1 MALKRLVPLL
11 VLIPVGILVLGYLF
25 RPPPEVIEE
34 RSPVQE
40 AILIYSDLTQPL
52 GDTMRNFE
60 NAWQK
65 AHREKDGVQLKDE
78 LAQKA
83 IPALKLLTESLRS
96 SSPKEA
102 ELNAIHQPLLSA
114 YETVLENLQKTC
126 KTEDIQQFNNGHKA
140 VIEDIQALLLAH
152 EKYEEDI
159 RGFYETHNVFPPE
172 AKDPEETQKA
182 SENDGTGNS
191 EAEKRPIPQG
201 GTP

>member
-1 MALKRLVPLL
+1 MALQRLVPLL
-11 VLIPVGILVLGYLF
+11 VLIPIGILVVGYLF

-34 RSPVQE
+34 RSAVQE

-52 GDTMRNFE
+52 ADTMRNFE

-65 AHREKDGVQLKDE
+65 AHLEKEGVQLKEE

-96 SSPKEA
+96 ANPKET

-114 YETVLENLQKTC
+114 YETVLKSLQVACETEDLQK
-126 KTEDIQQFNNGHKA
+126 FNTGHKG
-140 VIEDIQALLLAH
+140 VIEDIQSLLLAH
-152 EKYEEDI
+152 EKYEEAI
-159 RGFYETHNVFPPE
+159 RGFYETNNVFPPE
-172 AKDPEETQKA
+172 TKEPGGTQKT
-182 SENDGTGNS
+182 SGNDGTENTEGTETS
-191 EAEKRPIPQG
+191 LPQG